1 MSNLSIYAPSA
12 GAGFVSGVANP
23 VLAKLYH
30 DHGICDTA
38 IMDLPH
44 AERSGLCDD
53 VMQLIE
59 MSDRQT
65 DREMA
70 TDILLSLLRYAEK
83 NLKQAVAERFS
94 VMPHA
99 PLRIILQFIN
109 DDIDV
114 ARPVLMYSEA
124 LNDLDL
130 LYIIQSHYAPFWQ
143 AIAARQNLGQS
154 VIEALADTRDVL
166 TSQMLIANETVT
178 FSEDILEK
186 ITKLAGDHDCLVEAL
201 LIRSQTAGAE
211 FVRKIYAYAGQALKK
226 AIVEKC
232 GALDRDTEWSLED
245 ILSEFTATDSSG
257 FLPNTSLLKAADL
270 FREQGRLT
278 SALMINTLKRGQ
290 MASFIA
296 QMSRMTCMPVA
307 KVMALL
313 QQRDG
318 HGLAIVAKAY
328 EMNSSDFLTI
338 YTLTRKNLTRDTL
351 VSYEIT
357 AALGYYN
364 RITPEVAKR
373 LVRQSQN

>member
-1 MSNLSIYAPSA
+1 MYTPSA
-12 GAGFVSGVANP
+12 GAVCVSGVANP
-23 VLAKLYH
+23 VLAKLYR

-38 IMDLPH
+38 IKDLPH
-44 AERSGLCDD
+44 AERAGLCDD
-53 VMQLIE
+53 VAQLIE

-70 TDILLSLLRYAEK
+70 TDILLSLLRHAEK

-94 VMPHA
+94 VMQHA
-99 PLRIILQFIN
+99 PLRVILQFIN

-143 AIAARQNLGQS
+143 AIAARKNLGDC
-154 VIEALADTRDVL
+154 VVDALIDTKDIL
-166 TSQMLIANETVT
+166 TSQTLIANESVM
-178 FSEDILEK
+178 FSPENLEK
-186 ITKLAGDHDCLVEAL
+186 ITKLAGDHENLTEAL
-201 LIRSQTAGAE
+201 MSRSQVAGVE
-211 FVRKIYAYAGQALKK
+211 FVQKIYAYAGQALKK

-232 GALDRDTEWSLED
+232 GALDSETEWTLED
-245 ILSEFTATDSSG
+245 ILSEFTGEAPSG
-257 FLPNTSLLKAADL
+257 FLPNASLLKAADL

-290 MASFIA
+290 VAAFVA
-296 QMSRMTCMPVA
+296 QMSRITCMPVA
-307 KVMALL
+307 TVMAML

-328 EMNSSDFLTI
+328 GISSPDFLAI
-338 YTLTRKNLTRDTL
+338 YTLTRKYLSQSDI

-357 AALGYYN
+357 SALGYYN
-364 RITPEVAKR
+364 RVTPEVAKR
-373 LVRQSQN
+373 LVCQSQN